1 MDLAQL
7 EAFVAI
13 CRCGSFRAAARALHL
28 TQPAVTA
35 RIKALELAAGQR
47 LLERQRGRV
56 GPTAAGRALLPHA
69 QAALDAVAEGRRA
82 VAGGAAAGTVRLAV
96 SVIAGAY
103 LLPHLLQ
110 PLWSRYPGVE
120 VDVRVCPAAEV
131 AARVLD
137 GEAQIGLTRPAPDA
151 GGLVVHRLP
160 DDPICLVVPP
170 GHPFA
175 ARHHVTSAEVAAERR
190 LIVSSDKRYWDDLR
204 AQFARIGVTLHP
216 ALDAGLVEV
225 SKQLVCAGV
234 GVAFLPRLIVQ
245 AELEAGHLV
254 AVPVEGV
261 DLPVVTAAA
270 IRAAARELTAPAA
283 AFWEIVAGGAG
294 LPRILQPGSY
304 SVDRQRDQALDGR
317 ALSRIVREASQP
329 LQQAHLGQA
338 QRIDVGITQADRPA
352 EYR

>member
-7 EAFVAI
+7 DAFVAI
-13 CRCGSFRAAARALHL
+13 CRLGSFRAAARALHL

-35 RIKALELAAGQR
+35 RIKALEVAMGQR
-47 LLERQRGRV
+47 LLERRRGTV
-56 GPTAAGRALLPHA
+56 VPTAAGRALLPHA

-82 VAGGAAAGTVRLAV
+82 VAGAGGPAAGTVRLAV

-103 LLPHLLQ
+103 LLPHLLP
-110 PLWSRYPGVE
+110 PLWSRHPRLE

-137 GEAQIGLTRPAPDA
+137 GEAQIGLTRPAPEA
-151 GGLVVHRLP
+151 GGLIVHRLP

-175 ARHHVTSAEVAAERR
+175 LRRRVTSAEVAAESR

-245 AELEAGHLV
+245 AELEAGRLV
-254 AVPVEGV
+254 AVPVEGL
-261 DLPVVTAAA
+261 DLPVVTAGAV
-270 IRAAARELTAPAA
+270 RAAARDLTAPAA
-283 AFWEIVAGGAG
+283 ALWEILTAGSG
-294 LPRILQPGSY
+294 LACILQPGGDSI
-304 SVDRQRDQALDGR
+304 DRQRGQALDGR
-317 ALSRIVREASQP
+317 ALGGVLREVPQP
-329 LQQAHLGQA
+329 LQQAHLGKA
-338 QRIDVGITQADRPA
+338 ERIDVRVAQPD
-352 EYR
+352 